1 LIFSLQNFL
10 KPFNSKNS
18 LQKHQDWNYK
28 YIHNGLQHF
37 PLTSPTLSSIP
48 ENILNEFN
56 VLETDF
62 VVNKKY
68 FIDNFYANPN
78 SKNRYWFFYKKKC
91 NEKKKYKNIFMIS
104 LHHINTNLILWLV
117 WNVLRVWKSYCK
129 SICKTCMHWVW
140 ASSFWETLKSLT
152 ITRQ

>member
-10 KPFNSKNS
+10 KPFNFKNS

-78 SKNRYWFFYKKKC
+78 SENRSWFFKKKC
-91 NEKKKYKNIFMIS
+91 NKERKYKNIFMIS
-104 LHHINTNLILWLV
+104 LHHIKY
-117 WNVLRVWKSYCK
+117 KSYSLIGFKCIMCLK
-129 SICKTCMHWVW
+129 IILHIHLQNMHVPLHLEIKLLFE
-140 ASSFWETLKSLT
+140 S
-152 ITRQ
+152 